1 MNKISFGYWST
12 KENAF
17 EVFSQTQI
25 VCRSDSGCIGEIHM
39 ISIDNLERA
48 RERIKE
54 HIKTTPLRPARYL
67 SKLTGASVYMKLES
81 EQLTGSFKVR
91 GALNK
96 MMTLSKEDARKGVV
110 TASTGNHGLGVAYAA
125 ELLGITASVVF
136 PRSASSV
143 KRKRM
148 EEAGVEVIQDVD
160 YDEVEP
166 YARKL
171 AKERGL
177 TYVSPYNDPEIIAG
191 AGTTGLEILEQLD
204 DIDVVIVPIGGGGLI
219 SGIATA
225 VKAKRPGTEMV
236 GVQSVVSPEVYESWV
251 AGQWVKAEESDSLAQ
266 GLMGGVE
273 ADSITLDIIQKHV
286 DRIILVKE
294 NSILQAMRV
303 LYKNEELMIEGA
315 GATSTAA
322 LLENASEFEGK
333 RVVVVLSGGNIG
345 EEEIRSLLK

>member
-1 MNKISFGYWST
+1 
-12 KENAF
+12 
-17 EVFSQTQI
+17 
-25 VCRSDSGCIGEIHM
+25 
-39 ISIDNLERA
+39 
-48 RERIKE
+48 
-54 HIKTTPLRPARYL
+54 
-67 SKLTGASVYMKLES
+67 LTGASVYLKIES
-81 EQLTGSFKVR
+81 DQVTGSFKVR

-96 MMTLSKEDARKGVV
+96 MMTLSTEDAGKGVI
-110 TASTGNHGLGVAYAA
+110 TASTGNHGLGVAHAA

-136 PRSASSV
+136 PRSASSA
-143 KRKRM
+143 KRKKL

-177 TYVSPYNDPEIIAG
+177 TYVSPYNDPEIVAG

-225 VKAKRPGTEMV
+225 VKAKSPDTEMV

-251 AGQWVKAEESDSLAQ
+251 AGQWVEAEESDSLAQ

-273 ADSITLDIIQKHV
+273 ADSITLDIIKERI

-294 NSILQAMRV
+294 TSILQAIRV
-303 LYKNEELMIEGA
+303 LYEDENLKIEGA
-315 GATSTAA
+315 GSASTAA

>member
-1 MNKISFGYWST
+1 
-12 KENAF
+12 
-17 EVFSQTQI
+17 
-25 VCRSDSGCIGEIHM
+25 
-39 ISIDNLERA
+39 
-48 RERIKE
+48 
-54 HIKTTPLRPARYL
+54 
-67 SKLTGASVYMKLES
+67 
-81 EQLTGSFKVR
+81 
-91 GALNK
+91 
-96 MMTLSKEDARKGVV
+96 
-110 TASTGNHGLGVAYAA
+110 
-125 ELLGITASVVF
+125 
-136 PRSASSV
+136 
-143 KRKRM
+143 
-148 EEAGVEVIQDVD
+148 
-160 YDEVEP
+160 
-166 YARKL
+166 
-171 AKERGL
+171 
-177 TYVSPYNDPEIIAG
+177 VSPYNDPEIVAG

-225 VKAKRPGTEMV
+225 VKAKRSGTEMV

-303 LYKNEELMIEGA
+303 LYENEELMIEGA
-315 GATSTAA
+315 GATSSAA

>member
-1 MNKISFGYWST
+1 
-12 KENAF
+12 
-17 EVFSQTQI
+17 
-25 VCRSDSGCIGEIHM
+25 
-39 ISIDNLERA
+39 
-48 RERIKE
+48 
-54 HIKTTPLRPARYL
+54 
-67 SKLTGASVYMKLES
+67 
-81 EQLTGSFKVR
+81 
-91 GALNK
+91 

-225 VKAKRPGTEMV
+225 VKAKSPDTEMV

-251 AGQWVKAEESDSLAQ
+251 AGQWVEAEESDSLAQ

-303 LYKNEELMIEGA
+303 LYENEELMIEGA